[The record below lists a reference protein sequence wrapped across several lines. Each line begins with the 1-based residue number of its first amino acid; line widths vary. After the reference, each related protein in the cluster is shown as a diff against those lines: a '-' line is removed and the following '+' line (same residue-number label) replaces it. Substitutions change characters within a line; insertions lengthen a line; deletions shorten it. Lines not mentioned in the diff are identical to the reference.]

1 MKYLLIVPDGMAD
14 HPLGE
19 LDGQTPVEAA
29 HTPNLDA
36 ICSEGILG
44 SAHTTCSSH
53 SPGSDVA
60 TMCLLGYNPDEY
72 YTGRA
77 PIEAASMKIELG
89 PLDAAIRCNLITADE
104 ERLIDYSGGAIPTED
119 GHELIKAVADELGT
133 YELVF
138 YPGVSYRNILVRRGK
153 GDLSVGA
160 NPPQEVMNQRL
171 EDVLPTGEDSGL
183 LRELMGRS
191 REILERHPVNLQRV
205 REGKSPAN
213 MIWLWGNGLKP
224 ALPTFAERFGR
235 SGCVI
240 AAVDLIK
247 GMGELL
253 GWDVP
258 HVEGATGYFDTNYDA
273 KAEAGIEALEDHDF
287 VLVHVESPDEAGHE
301 GNIEEKI
308 KAIESIDEKVIGPCT
323 AALRQHPEHR
333 VLVLPDHPTPI
344 DIRTHVKEAIPF
356 AMSGTGVDAGPPVT
370 YSEAKAKE
378 AEVQFENG
386 YELMEYFLDLKRT

>member
-14 HPLGE
+14 HPLE
-19 LDGQTPVEAA
+19 KLDGQTPVEAA

-89 PLDAAIRCNLITADE
+89 PLDAAIRCNLITADD

-133 YELVF
+133 DELVF

-153 GDLSVGA
+153 GDLSVTA
-160 NPPQEVMNQRL
+160 NPPHDVMNQRL
-171 EDVLPTGEDSGL
+171 ENVLPTGEDSGL

-258 HVEGATGYFDTNYDA
+258 HVEGATGYFDTDYDA
-273 KAEAGIEALEDHDF
+273 KAEAGIEALADHDF
-287 VLVHVESPDEAGHE
+287 VFVHVESPDEAGHE

-308 KAIESIDEKVIGPCT
+308 KAIESIDEKVIGPCIE
-323 AALRQHPEHR
+323 ALRQHPEHR

>member
-14 HPLGE
+14 HPLEE
-19 LDGQTPVEAA
+19 LDSRTPVEAA

-89 PLDAAIRCNLITADE
+89 PLDTAIRCNLITADE
-104 ERLIDYSGGAIPTED
+104 EKLIDYSGGAIPTED
-119 GHELIKAVADELGT
+119 GHQLIEAVAEELGT
-133 YELVF
+133 DELVF

-153 GDLSVGA
+153 GDLNVEA
-160 NPPQEVMNQRL
+160 NPPHDVMNQRL

-183 LRELMGRS
+183 LRDLMSHS
-191 REILERHPVNLQRV
+191 RKILEEHPINRKRV
-205 REGKSPAN
+205 AEGKAAAN

-247 GMGELL
+247 GLGEIL
-253 GWDVP
+253 GWDIP

-273 KAEAGIEALEDHDF
+273 KAQAGIEALKDHDF
-287 VLVHVESPDEAGHE
+287 VFVHVEAPDEAGHE

-308 KAIESIDEKVIGPCT
+308 RAIETIDEKVIGPCV
-323 AALRQHPEHR
+323 AALKEYPEHR

-344 DIRTHVKEAIPF
+344 AIRTHVKEAVPF
-356 AMSGTGVDAGPPVT
+356 AMSGTGVEAGPPVS

-386 YELMEYFLDLKRT
+386 YELMDYFLDLKKA